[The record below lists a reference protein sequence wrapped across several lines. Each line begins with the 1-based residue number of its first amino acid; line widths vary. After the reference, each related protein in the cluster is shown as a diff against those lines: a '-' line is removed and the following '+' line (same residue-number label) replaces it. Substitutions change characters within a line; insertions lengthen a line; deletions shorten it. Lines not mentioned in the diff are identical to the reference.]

1 MYYRLRRESIVIVT
15 CLRVN
20 HYNLKHSLFL
30 GKTLLTI
37 LRVIVDTLC
46 KMRITP
52 VYAGHAKYVN
62 SALLKII
69 NPNLNGLVVQGL
81 QNPSLRLCHLLYNL
95 AKHPIAI
102 LTFVYGACFCAADT
116 QAQGCPCYPS
126 LSLPSSV
133 ISLFFQTAALSRC
146 CEFLWR
152 RFICLLCSQITLCSY
167 LFFMLHVTFCSY
179 LCLLLWP
186 YWPSHQ
192 IGGRSHKQKRRRR
205 RRYYWKWEEVRSAKG
220 ENNVIM
226 GDAPILSL
234 T

>member
-37 LRVIVDTLC
+37 LRAIVDTLC

-116 QAQGCPCYPS
+116 QAGMSLLS
-126 LSLPSSV
+126 LSPPSVLSDLVVFSNSCALSV
-133 ISLFFQTAALSRC
+133 LWISLKTLH
-146 CEFLWR
+146 LPP
-152 RFICLLCSQITLCSY
+152 LLTNH
-167 LFFMLHVTFCSY
+167 FMLLSVFYASRYVLFISLSFALAILTFTSN
-179 LCLLLWP
+179 
-186 YWPSHQ
+186 
-192 IGGRSHKQKRRRR
+192 RR
-205 RRYYWKWEEVRSAKG
+205 
-220 ENNVIM
+220 
-226 GDAPILSL
+226 
-234 T
+234 